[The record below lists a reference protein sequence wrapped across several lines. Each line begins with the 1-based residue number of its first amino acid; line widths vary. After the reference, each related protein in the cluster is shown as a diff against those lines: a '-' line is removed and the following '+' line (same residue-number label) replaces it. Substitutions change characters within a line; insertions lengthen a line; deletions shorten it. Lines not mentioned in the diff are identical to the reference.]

1 MIHVGVVGHYDRQHQ
16 VDELGAQVDADFVC
30 MDDGALGC
38 RANHVNAWNW
48 HAAWPAEWA
57 VVLEDDAIPVAG
69 FRDQLS
75 AVLAVAPAPIV
86 SLYLGYGY
94 IYDRDVKHHLDQAEI
109 IDANWIVTGR
119 VLHAVGLAIRGEL
132 VESLLAALPRDKTQA
147 IDRSVSLWARR
158 AGHEVAY
165 TIPSLVDHRDDTS
178 LVLPHRRRSPRKA
191 WKVGGRKQW
200 NTTSIAM
207 L

>member
-1 MIHVGVVGHYDRQHQ
+1 M
-16 VDELGAQVDADFVC
+16 
-30 MDDGALGC
+30 
-38 RANHVNAWNW
+38 
-48 HAAWPAEWA
+48 
-57 VVLEDDAIPVAG
+57 LEDDAIPVAG